1 MWEKG
6 KHHVNSDGFATIHLG
21 LYVITRST
29 YGTYG
34 TYGILVAGTYGT
46 SKSMSQR
53 YVK

>member
-34 TYGILVAGTYGT
+34 ILVAGTYGT
-46 SKSMSQR
+46 SKSTYGMSQR
-53 YVK
+53 YVR